1 METLVQKKLST
12 TWHILKDEKYYINIE
27 MDVIK
32 FSDNTMVCGCIT
44 KITLIYGVVKL
55 NFGIRLEY
63 CIDCMWP
70 IASSQLVD
78 VFNCTAVKLV
88 TYTACMCLNRSC
100 TQYVCD

>member
-1 METLVQKKLST
+1 
-12 TWHILKDEKYYINIE
+12 

-63 CIDCMWP
+63 CIDC
-70 IASSQLVD
+70 
-78 VFNCTAVKLV
+78 
-88 TYTACMCLNRSC
+88 
-100 TQYVCD
+100 VCDLLQVLNLCM

>member
-1 METLVQKKLST
+1 
-12 TWHILKDEKYYINIE
+12 

-63 CIDCMWP
+63 WTD
-70 IASSQLVD
+70 S
-78 VFNCTAVKLV
+78 
-88 TYTACMCLNRSC
+88 
-100 TQYVCD
+100 VCDLLQVLNLWM